1 MAANTPWR
9 STLLLAGLLAC
20 RSQSPAADTNAETS
34 SLGKAESQ
42 AGSGESVTTAE
53 DAPEAAVEP
62 STQGASAGSASA
74 SGPPEAPPPDLT
86 AEVYRVEVAD
96 APSLGPR
103 AALVTIVLFGDYGSG
118 STRSSDRVIRNL
130 VGIRPDVRY
139 VWKHGPTPSPDSRR
153 AAALAEAARQ
163 AGKFWD
169 LHPRLID
176 GELGLEPLQ
185 RAARAV
191 LSTERAAAALAG
203 SLPERVRADH
213 RQARE
218 LGVTV
223 EPAIFINGRL
233 LTRAVSVERLLELVE
248 EASAAGDRV
257 VRAGVRPR
265 DVYDRLVADG
275 LYPRPPDPAAGL
287 VVQGLAV
294 GPDEPPH
301 HVEPGAGPA
310 FGGSTDAP
318 VQVVWFGDLRCPFTA
333 RQAESLQALAARRRR
348 DVRVTF
354 RHLPLDIHAD
364 AGLAHRAAV
373 AAGAQGAFW
382 PLARRALAHPGEL
395 DRAAVM
401 QMAAQERLDLPR
413 FQSDLDSPRSAE
425 RIELDRAYARK
436 LVKDMTPSTL
446 FINGVRLTTAVPL
459 PILDQLVDEALRAR
473 NGQRNARRRGRP

>member
-1 MAANTPWR
+1 MVATMRWA
-9 STLLLAGLLAC
+9 LLAGLLAC
-20 RSQSPAADTNAETS
+20 QSQPPADPSAETA
-34 SLGKAESQ
+34 SLESAGESQ
-42 AGSGESVTTAE
+42 AGGSGESATTAE
-53 DAPEAAVEP
+53 AAPQALR
-62 STQGASAGSASA
+62 
-74 SGPPEAPPPDLT
+74 PDVT
-86 AEVYRVEVAD
+86 AEVYRVELAD
-96 APSLGPR
+96 APTLGSR
-103 AALVTIVLFGDYGSG
+103 DALVTIVLFGDYGSG
-118 STRSSDRVIRNL
+118 STRSSDRVIRDL
-130 VGIRPDVRY
+130 VRIRPDVRY

-163 AGKFWD
+163 AGRFWA

-176 GELGLEPLQ
+176 GELGLESLR
-185 RAARAV
+185 RAARAA
-191 LSTERAAAALAG
+191 LSSEKAAAALAG
-203 SLPERVRADH
+203 PLPEPVRADH

-218 LGVTV
+218 LGVTI

-275 LYPRPPDPAAGL
+275 LDPKAPDPAAGL

-294 GPDEPPH
+294 GPGEPPH
-301 HVEPGAGPA
+301 RVEPGAGPS
-310 FGGSTDAP
+310 FGGGADAP

-333 RQAESLQALAARRRR
+333 RQAESLQELAARRKR

-354 RHLPLDIHAD
+354 RHLPLDLHAD

-373 AAGAQGAFW
+373 AAGVQGAFW
-382 PLARRALAHPGEL
+382 PVARRVLATPGQL
-395 DRAAVM
+395 DRAAVL

-425 RIELDRAYARK
+425 RVELDRAYARE

-473 NGQRNARRRGRP
+473 HGRRSARRGGTT